1 MKVVGLSCSPR
12 KNGNTDILVKEALAA
27 AKKAGAQ
34 TGFISVVGKNL
45 SGCQGCQSCLTTG
58 ECQIQDDMQNIHQ
71 AMIDADGIIFG
82 TPVYFAMVSSQAKA
96 VIDRTYSLLFTK
108 KLRNKVGAP
117 VVATHRIGGSQVLS
131 QLEFWFTN
139 QRMLLAGAV
148 IGYGYEKGEVKTGVG
163 AWGPSAIDEARAVGK
178 SVVRL
183 INRLEN
189 PNMSI

>member
-1 MKVVGLSCSPR
+1 MKVIGSSCSPS
-12 KNGNTDILVKEALAA
+12 KNGNTDILVKEALSA
-27 AKKAGAQ
+27 AKKAGADIE
-34 TGFISVVGKNL
+34 FITVVGKDI
-45 SGCQGCQSCLTTG
+45 SGCQGCQTCLSTG
-58 ECQIQDDMQNIHQ
+58 ECKIQDDMQPIIQ
-71 AMIDADGIIFG
+71 AMIDANGIIFD
-82 TPVYFAMVSSQAKA
+82 TPVYFAMVISQAKA

-108 KLRNKVGAP
+108 KLKNKVGAP

-163 AWGPSAIDEARAVGK
+163 AWSSSALDESSAVGR

-183 INRLEN
+183 IRQPYNE
-189 PNMSI
+189 